1 MLRWVRNPSPDSVDA
16 VQIPTFKYDRRQ
28 HMFGLIG
35 HSTSFEAARRKAL
48 ELGFDHIAEG
58 DLDVWCSAPP
68 QLVEHLEV
76 TSLTGKIIEGAY
88 IDSCFVPE
96 MLSRF
101 KTARRKVLNAMELAQ
116 KKGINITAL
125 GGFTSI
131 IFENFNLL
139 KHQTIRSTTLE
150 WERFTTGNTHT
161 AWVIS
166 RQVEINAP
174 LLGIDLSK
182 ARVAVVGATGDIG
195 SAVCRWL
202 TQRTGIKELLM
213 VARQQQPLADLR
225 EELGGGRI
233 LSLDEALPE
242 ADVVVWVASMPRTL
256 EIDADR
262 LQKPCLMI
270 DGGYPKNLDSRV
282 AGKGVHV
289 LKGGIVE
296 FVSDIGWTMMENAE
310 WQMEKPQRQMFACFA
325 EAILLE
331 FEACHTN
338 FSWGRNNI
346 TLEKMDFIGA
356 ASVRHGFST
365 LNLQGQLQAAAA

>member
-1 MLRWVRNPSPDSVDA
+1 
-16 VQIPTFKYDRRQ
+16 
-28 HMFGLIG
+28 MFGLIG
-35 HSTSFEAARRKAL
+35 HSTSFDDAKRKAL
-48 ELGFDHIAEG
+48 ELGYDHIAEG

-68 QLVEHLEV
+68 QLVEHVEV
-76 TSLTGKIIEGAY
+76 VSPDGKSIQGAY

-139 KHQTIRSTTLE
+139 QHQHVRNTMLE

-161 AWVIS
+161 AWVIC
-166 RQVEINAP
+166 RQLEINAP
-174 LLGIDLSK
+174 AIGIDLKK

-202 TQRTGIKELLM
+202 SKRTGVAELFL
-213 VARQQQPLADLR
+213 VARQQKPLLDLQV
-225 EELGGGRI
+225 ELQGGKI
-233 LSLDEALPE
+233 LGLEEALPE

-256 EIDADR
+256 EIDASK
-262 LQKPCLMI
+262 LKQPCLMI
-270 DGGYPKNLDSRV
+270 DGGYPKNLDSKLD
-282 AGKGVHV
+282 GSGVHV

-296 FVSDIGWTMMENAE
+296 FFTDIGWNMMQLAE
-310 WQMEKPQRQMFACFA
+310 MEIPQRQMFACFA
-325 EAILLE
+325 EAMLLE
-331 FEACHTN
+331 FENCHTN

-346 TLEKMDFIGA
+346 TLEKMDFIGE
-356 ASVRHGFST
+356 ASVRRGFST
-365 LNLQGQLQAAAA
+365 LNLKSQLQAAAA

>member
-1 MLRWVRNPSPDSVDA
+1 MGGRDWSHGFSSRG
-16 VQIPTFKYDRRQ
+16 
-28 HMFGLIG
+28 MFGLIG
-35 HSTSFEAARRKAL
+35 HSTSFEAARRKAQ

-68 QLVEHLEV
+68 QLVEHVEV
-76 TSLTGKIIEGAY
+76 TSPVGTRIKGAY

-139 KHQTIRSTTLE
+139 QHKTIRSTTLE

-161 AWVIS
+161 AWVIC
-166 RQVEINAP
+166 RQVENNAP
-174 LLGIDLSK
+174 SLGIDLKK
-182 ARVAVVGATGDIG
+182 AKVAVVGATGDIG

-202 TQRTGIKELLM
+202 TARTGVGELLL
-213 VARQQQPLADLR
+213 VARQQQPLVDLQQ
-225 EELGGGRI
+225 ELGGGRV
-233 LSLDEALPE
+233 LSLDDALPE

-256 EIDADR
+256 QIDHER
-262 LQKPCLMI
+262 LRKPCLMI
-270 DGGYPKNLDSRV
+270 DGGYPKNLDAKV
-282 AGKGVHV
+282 AGGDIRV

-296 FVSDIGWTMMENAE
+296 FCRDIGWSMMQLAE
-310 WQMEKPQRQMFACFA
+310 MEKPQRQMFACFA
-325 EAILLE
+325 EAMLLE
-331 FEACHTN
+331 FEQCHTN

-365 LNLQGQLQAAAA
+365 LNLQPKLHAAAA

>member
-1 MLRWVRNPSPDSVDA
+1 
-16 VQIPTFKYDRRQ
+16 
-28 HMFGLIG
+28 MFGLIG
-35 HSTSFEAARRKAL
+35 HSTSFEDARRKAL
-48 ELGFDHIAEG
+48 ELGYEDFAVG

-68 QLVEHLEV
+68 QLVEYVKV
-76 TSLTGKIIEGAY
+76 TSPTGKTIEGAY

-101 KTARRKVLNAMELAQ
+101 KTARRKVLNAMELVQ

-139 KHQTIRSTTLE
+139 QHQHVRSTTLE
-150 WERFTTGNTHT
+150 WDRFTTGNTHT

-166 RQVEINAP
+166 RQLENNAP
-174 LLGIDLSK
+174 ALGIDLSK

-202 TQRTGIKELLM
+202 SLRTGVAELLL
-213 VARQQQPLADLR
+213 VARQQQPLSELQS
-225 EELGGGRI
+225 ELGGGRI
-233 LSLDEALPE
+233 LALEDALLE

-256 EIDADR
+256 EIDATKLR
-262 LQKPCLMI
+262 KPCLMI
-270 DGGYPKNLDSRV
+270 DGGYPKNLDAKFS
-282 AGKGVHV
+282 GEGVHV

-296 FVSDIGWTMMENAE
+296 FCSDIGWSMMELAE
-310 WQMEKPQRQMFACFA
+310 MEKPQRQMFACFA
-325 EAILLE
+325 EAMLLE
-331 FEACHTN
+331 FEDCHTN

-346 TLEKMDFIGA
+346 TLEKMDFIGE

-365 LNLQGQLQAAAA
+365 LNLKPQFQVAAA